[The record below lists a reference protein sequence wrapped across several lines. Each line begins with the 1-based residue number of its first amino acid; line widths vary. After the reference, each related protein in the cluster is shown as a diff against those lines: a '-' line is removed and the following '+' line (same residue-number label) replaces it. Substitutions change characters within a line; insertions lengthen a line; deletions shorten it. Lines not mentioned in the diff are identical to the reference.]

1 MKYKIQPWAHQLTA
15 IDRAATLEEFLLL
28 FEMGAGKTM
37 TAINI
42 ARHKF
47 ALHKR
52 LLKTIVFC
60 PPIVVDNWKREWL
73 AHSNVPEAEIVLLT
87 GSQKERVALAE
98 KFIFKPVI
106 FVTNYESLLM
116 DDLYDFFQM
125 WKPEL
130 IIWDELHK
138 LKNPSSKRTKKA
150 IPLGDAALYRLGL
163 TGTPVLNGP
172 MDLFTQVRATDKGKL
187 FGKNFF
193 AFRARY
199 FYDKNAGMPKHKY
212 FPNWVPNPKT
222 YEELN
227 ERLKTISM
235 HVKKE
240 DCMDLPPLVS
250 VPITVGMTKEQERM
264 YKEMKEQFVTYIG
277 DKAAVA
283 DLAITK
289 ALRLQQIVSG
299 FVKLEDGTVLK
310 FKNHPRREALKQL
323 LADMTPDHKVIV
335 WATFKENYND
345 IREVCKELGIEYSE
359 VHGDVDEK
367 DRVPN
372 VDRFNNDPNCRVIF
386 GHPGSGG
393 IGINLVVSD
402 ISVFYSRGFSLEHD
416 LQAEARNYRGG
427 SEIHEKVTRY
437 DLYSPGTIDEIVMG
451 KLSNKIDVG
460 NKILREIAKELK

>member
-1 MKYKIQPWAHQLTA
+1 MWEHQRVA
-15 IDRAATLEEFLLL
+15 FERAASLEEFLLL

-42 ARHKF
+42 ARGKF
-47 ALHKR
+47 AHHKR
-52 LLKTIVFC
+52 MLKTLIFC
-60 PPIVVDNWKREWL
+60 PPIVTENWKREWL
-73 AHSNVPEAEIVLLT
+73 MHSNVPEAEIVILR

-98 KFIFKPVI
+98 KYIFKPVI
-106 FVTNYESLLM
+106 FITNYESLLM
-116 DDLYDFFQM
+116 EDLYHFFQM

-138 LKNPSSKRTKKA
+138 LKNQTSKRTKKA

-163 TGTPVLNGP
+163 TGTPVLNSP
-172 MDLFTQVRATDKGKL
+172 MDLFTQVRACDKGKL

-199 FYDKNAGMPKHKY
+199 FYDKNAGMPKQKY

-227 ERLKTISM
+227 ARLKTISM

-240 DCMDLPPLVS
+240 DCMDLPPLVR

-277 DKAAVA
+277 DTAAVA

-299 FVKLEDGTVLK
+299 FVKLEDGTILN

-323 LADMTPDHKVIV
+323 LEEMTPDHKVIV
-335 WATFKENYND
+335 WATFKENYKD
-345 IREVCKELGIEYSE
+345 IREVCNELGIEFAE
-359 VHGDVDEK
+359 VHGDVVEK
-367 DRVPN
+367 DRMAN
-372 VDRFNNDPNCRVIF
+372 VDRFNNDPKCRVIF

-427 SEIHEKVTRY
+427 SEQHSKVTRY
-437 DLYSPGTIDEIVMG
+437 DLFCPGTIEEIVLS

-460 NKILREIAKELK
+460 NKILREIAKEL